1 MPHEID
7 VDFQQ
12 DLPSYLNALEQ
23 YNIQYGP
30 KSQNL
35 QGQGGQNFQVRTSDF
50 APGYGYVNPQNN
62 ELFPLYPETGGF
74 EQPNPGLP
82 HPDPLGEP
90 PRERYTR
97 LPYYVPYAGGDIDPN
112 APGPVLDEYG
122 RDMSLSGTPYQ
133 GHYGGGDSGNFTF
146 GFRSNDNPG
155 GWFDDQVTDWPVN
168 NPGYGVYAGGDEF

>member
-12 DLPSYLNALEQ
+12 DLPSYLNALKQ
-23 YNIQYGP
+23 YDIQYGP

-35 QGQGGQNFQVRTSDF
+35 QGVGDQNFQVRANDF

-82 HPDPLGEP
+82 HPDPLGP
-90 PRERYTR
+90 PPPLQGR
-97 LPYYVPYAGGDIDPN
+97 LNYWTPFTGIHDDGSETQKPIIDKWGRDITFEGQPYNAPYAGAG
-112 APGPVLDEYG
+112 E
-122 RDMSLSGTPYQ
+122 
-133 GHYGGGDSGNFTF
+133 
-146 GFRSNDNPG
+146 
-155 GWFDDQVTDWPVN
+155 
-168 NPGYGVYAGGDEF
+168 GYGVYAGGDEF

>member
-30 KSQNL
+30 KPQNL
-35 QGQGGQNFQVRTSDF
+35 QGFGDQNFQVRTSDF

-74 EQPNPGLP
+74 EQPNPGLVHLP
-82 HPDPLGEP
+82 PSPLPTEEP
-90 PRERYTR
+90 PA
-97 LPYYVPYAGGDIDPN
+97 PWGSNYVPGYTDYGEGGMEIHVPS
-112 APGPVLDEYG
+112 YG
-122 RDMSLSGTPYQ
+122 YDRGYT
-133 GHYGGGDSGNFTF
+133 
-146 GFRSNDNPG
+146 
-155 GWFDDQVTDWPVN
+155 
-168 NPGYGVYAGGDEF
+168 GYGEGGMEINVPSRGQMYGPGSPPQRGPAGNLGW

>member
-30 KSQNL
+30 KPQNL
-35 QGQGGQNFQVRTSDF
+35 QGPGGQNFQVRTSDF
-50 APGYGYVNPQNN
+50 APGYGYVNPENN

-74 EQPNPGLP
+74 EQPNPGLV
-82 HPDPLGEP
+82 HPPEKP

-97 LPYYVPYAGGDIDPN
+97 LPWYTPYAGGDIDPN

-122 RDMSLSGTPYQ
+122 RDMSFSGTPYTTP
-133 GHYGGGDSGNFTF
+133 YAGGDIDPNADPAPWTF
-146 GFRSNDNPG
+146 DNT
-155 GWFDDQVTDWPVN
+155 TDWPTS
-168 NPGYGVYAGGDEF
+168 NPGFGVYAGGDQF

>member
-12 DLPSYLNALEQ
+12 DLPSYLNALKQ
-23 YNIQYGP
+23 YDIQYGP

-35 QGQGGQNFQVRTSDF
+35 QGVGDQNFQVRASDF

-82 HPDPLGEP
+82 HRDPLVEP
-90 PRERYTR
+90 PPPPLQGRLNYWTPWAGGDERPEQKFDEWGRDITYEGQ
-97 LPYYVPYAGGDIDPN
+97 PHYSPYAGGDD
-112 APGPVLDEYG
+112 GQ
-122 RDMSLSGTPYQ
+122 S
-133 GHYGGGDSGNFTF
+133 
-146 GFRSNDNPG
+146 
-155 GWFDDQVTDWPVN
+155 
-168 NPGYGVYAGGDEF
+168 YGVYAGGDQF